1 MAVLGSCVRS
11 CRSVGPGDVAGRIER
26 FDAVHAVALVRD
38 RIVPWVN
45 LRGRAQ
51 RHRLLVEKIWNRA
64 VCKLDECRH
73 ADRKVA
79 DCGRDESRPY

>member
-1 MAVLGSCVRS
+1 MAVLGSRLRS
-11 CRSVGPGDVAGRIER
+11 CRSVSSGDVAGRMER

-51 RHRLLVEKIWNRA
+51 RHLLLVEKI
-64 VCKLDECRH
+64 
-73 ADRKVA
+73 
-79 DCGRDESRPY
+79 